1 MTFPAGLR
9 ALNHDDFRRFFVAQ
23 LVSQVGTWMQS
34 VAQAWLVLQLTD
46 SALLLGLIGTLQFA
60 PMLLFSVISG
70 AIADRLNK
78 RRLLMATQ
86 LALAAQAFTLAV
98 LVATGHVQYWHVA
111 VLAVLAGIANTVDNP
126 ARQSYVV
133 EMVGRDAVANAVALN
148 SAAFNGA
155 RMIGPAVAGLVIARF
170 GVLPTFIVNG
180 TSFLAMV
187 AALAWIRAE
196 GRPVSRRGTTMREEI
211 VEGLR
216 YALRAPDIRL
226 ILAVLLV
233 VSLCVFNFS
242 IYVPLLARTVLG
254 EGPEGFG
261 FLMAAVGVGAVSG
274 ALTLG
279 VVVQGAPSPALLF
292 TSAAAA
298 CASLLV
304 LSTVR
309 AFGFAALGLFV
320 MGYAG
325 ILTLAGCNTALQMAA
340 PDHLRGRVMSLHV
353 LVFGGSFPIGA
364 FLVGAMSERWGVS
377 RAFLVNG
384 VVGLLALGALLV
396 VWWTTQPSRRS

>member
-1 MTFPAGLR
+1 
-9 ALNHDDFRRFFVAQ
+9 
-23 LVSQVGTWMQS
+23 
-34 VAQAWLVLQLTD
+34 
-46 SALLLGLIGTLQFA
+46 
-60 PMLLFSVISG
+60 
-70 AIADRLNK
+70 
-78 RRLLMATQ
+78 
-86 LALAAQAFTLAV
+86 
-98 LVATGHVQYWHVA
+98 
-111 VLAVLAGIANTVDNP
+111 
-126 ARQSYVV
+126 
-133 EMVGRDAVANAVALN
+133 
-148 SAAFNGA
+148 
-155 RMIGPAVAGLVIARF
+155 
-170 GVLPTFIVNG
+170 
-180 TSFLAMV
+180 
-187 AALAWIRAE
+187 
-196 GRPVSRRGTTMREEI
+196 
-211 VEGLR
+211 
-216 YALRAPDIRL
+216 
-226 ILAVLLV
+226 
-233 VSLCVFNFS
+233 
-242 IYVPLLARTVLG
+242 
-254 EGPEGFG
+254 
-261 FLMAAVGVGAVSG
+261 VGAVSG

-396 VWWTTQPSRRS
+396 VWWTTQPSRRSRRS